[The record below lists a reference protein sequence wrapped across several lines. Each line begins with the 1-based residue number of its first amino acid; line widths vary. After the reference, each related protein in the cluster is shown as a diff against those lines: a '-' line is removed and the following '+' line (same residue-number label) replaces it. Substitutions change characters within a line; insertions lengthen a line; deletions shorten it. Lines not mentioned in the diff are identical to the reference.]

1 MKPRASISKEP
12 HAQTRE
18 TVRSY
23 FVPLLLLSTLVF
35 AFSIWANLSWEI
47 QDPSWFVFF
56 PPFESGVDRN
66 MNHHLGAEY
75 LNIAQA
81 IVKGRGFSDPFQAET
96 GPTAWMPP
104 ILCCIE
110 AFFLWIFAGDLDLV
124 MNAMIVLQNISLIT
138 TFWIIFT
145 LLGQVSRPW
154 IAAVLG
160 LQLVMQFRYAFQMTH
175 DCGFLMLI
183 MTGLIAG
190 LCLGNPFGST
200 KRATLWGLFGGVA
213 SLSSPV
219 IGFLWLLLSG
229 IKGFGRWYYLFL
241 SVAIMT
247 LVLTPWTVRNYLVFG
262 KFIPVKSNLAY
273 ELYQTQCLQSR
284 GILETSVFA
293 THPWANNNQPRRD
306 YVLLGETEF
315 LRQKKDLFLEALH
328 NNPLNY
334 LKRVFERFLG
344 VTLVY
349 QPDNVFLEQ
358 RRPIEL
364 LASYLIYPIPFLAWC
379 FMGIKLVRTGLS
391 RTETV
396 IFWAYPIYFLP
407 YIAISYYSRY
417 EFPAHPIKW
426 ILFIWFGDFI
436 YSHLLTEMESLETRT
451 EDTIGVS
458 HE

>member
-1 MKPRASISKEP
+1 MEPVPLPRQVARP
-12 HAQTRE
+12 F
-18 TVRSY
+18 
-23 FVPLLLLSTLVF
+23 FVHLLLLSTLVF

-47 QDPSWFVFF
+47 EDPSWFVLF
-56 PPFESGVDRN
+56 PPFQAGVDRN

-75 LNIAQA
+75 LSIAQA

-104 ILCCIE
+104 ILCWIE

-138 TFWIIFT
+138 TFWMIFT
-145 LLGQVSRPW
+145 LLSRVSRLW
-154 IAAVLG
+154 TAGVLV

-190 LCLGNPFGST
+190 LCLGDPFDST

-219 IGFLWLLLSG
+219 IGFLWVLLSG
-229 IKGFGRWYYLFL
+229 IKGYSRWYYLLL
-241 SVAIMT
+241 SLAVMT
-247 LVLTPWTVRNYLVFG
+247 LTLTPWIIRNYAVFG

-273 ELYQTQCLQSR
+273 ELYQTQCLQSG

-293 THPWANNNQPRRD
+293 THPWANNNQARRD
-306 YVLLGETEF
+306 YVLMGETEF

-328 NNPLNY
+328 QNPLNY

-349 QPDNVFLEQ
+349 QPDNLFLER

-396 IFWAYPIYFLP
+396 IFWAYLIYFLP

-426 ILFIWFGDFI
+426 ILFIWFGDFL
-436 YSHLLTEMESLETRT
+436 YSCFLPKKDPVSSGIAG
-451 EDTIGVS
+451 TIGVS